1 MVEEMGGDLMCLY
14 AHACVQ
20 ASALTYTWMCAHT
33 HTHIHTNTFTHKHA
47 LTHVFCSPGVNGVQ
61 MFGVGHDAVVY
72 LVEQLAGAAHC
83 RQYKFRYQKHELPED
98 EVCPCLV
105 WCCCLWWC

>member
-1 MVEEMGGDLMCLY
+1 MFICACMCTGKRTNL
-14 AHACVQ
+14 HMDVC
-20 ASALTYTWMCAHT
+20 TYTHT
-33 HTHIHTNTFTHKHA
+33 YTHKHIYA
-47 LTHVFCSPGVNGVQ
+47 QTCTHTRVFCSPGVNGVQ

-105 WCCCLWWC
+105 WCCCLW